1 MSTTYSNGNGHE
13 SQDPDR
19 IESEVEEARARL
31 SLTLD
36 QIRERMSPGQILDQV
51 LDYSKDSGGG
61 MFAKNLGRQVRDNP
75 LPILLIGAGI
85 SWLMTADRF
94 GVSRGP
100 SLRGMGASHDVGD
113 GPEGYGPSGGVD
125 VAGSPREGMGS
136 RMGHAASGLGTS
148 ASNAYGNASARAS
161 SVASGAGERVSSA
174 YSAASDRASSAYG
187 AASDRVSA
195 AAGGVA
201 SGASHLGASIRDA
214 AASAG
219 GQAQA
224 FGSHASEYGAQARQ
238 SFGRLIEDQP
248 LVLGAIGLAVGAA
261 LGAILPS
268 TRTEDRMM
276 GDTAD
281 RMKAQGWAA
290 ARDYQEQA
298 TTAAKETF
306 DDVAETLN
314 EKGINRETL
323 TDAASAVAGTV
334 KARTDGL
341 KDEVAGSG
349 AHTGSGSP
357 SSGSAGQ
364 TAGQRGTTTGTT
376 TGTTG
381 SQASATPTRGVQTAS
396 GQTVTGGPSVGASLG
411 TGTTGIG
418 TTPKAAGTAGGP
430 ASDKDS
436 PYVKPAIGTTAPN
449 AVTDTTRGPA
459 RTDRTPS

>member
-1 MSTTYSNGNGHE
+1 MSTTYSNGNGHG

-61 MFAKNLGRQVRDNP
+61 VFAKNLGRQVRDNP

-85 SWLMTADRF
+85 SWLLTADRY

-100 SLRGMGASHDVGD
+100 SLRGMGASHDVGH

-125 VAGSPREGMGS
+125 VAGTPREGMGS
-136 RMGHAASGLGTS
+136 RMGHAASGIGAS
-148 ASNAYGNASARAS
+148 ASNAYGSASARAS
-161 SVASGAGERVSSA
+161 SAVSGAGERVSSA
-174 YSAASDRASSAYG
+174 YTAASDRASSAYG
-187 AASDRVSA
+187 AASERVSA

-201 SGASHLGASIRDA
+201 SGASHLGASLRDA

-219 GQAQA
+219 GHAQA
-224 FGSHASEYGAQARQ
+224 FGSQASEYGSQARQ
-238 SFGRLIEDQP
+238 SIGRLIEDQP

-276 GDTAD
+276 GGTAD
-281 RMKAQGWAA
+281 RVKDQGWAA

-298 TTAAKETF
+298 RTAAEETF
-306 DDVAETLN
+306 HDVTETLN

-334 KARTDGL
+334 KAKTDAV
-341 KDEVAGSG
+341 KDQVSGSG
-349 AHTGSGSP
+349 AHQTSGSQ
-357 SSGSAGQ
+357 SSGSTSASQ
-364 TAGQRGTTTGTT
+364 TGGQRGSS

-381 SQASATPTRGVQTAS
+381 SQASATPTRGVQSAS
-396 GQTVTGGPSVGASLG
+396 GQTVTGGASVGAGLG
-411 TGTTGIG
+411 TGITGVG
-418 TTPKAAGTAGGP
+418 TTPKASDAAGGA

-436 PYVKPAIGTTAPN
+436 PYVKPAVGTTAPN